1 MKHRLHKKFVSIL
14 DTQLYYCY
22 NTVKK
27 LYYTSNTVGD
37 QRAVK
42 KYKERQVSPVV
53 VDFSELKLNEESPI
67 YMQIVRY
74 VKIKMVNRQVRDG
87 DELPSRRVLSAVL
100 EVNPNTIQKAYRLME
115 EEGILVSFAGSKSL
129 LQFDE
134 SLIDKY
140 RKELLAVEAEKY
152 IEEVKK
158 MGLTAEEAVALIKE
172 NW

>member
-1 MKHRLHKKFVSIL
+1 M
-14 DTQLYYCY
+14 
-22 NTVKK
+22 
-27 LYYTSNTVGD
+27 
-37 QRAVK
+37 
-42 KYKERQVSPVV
+42 SPVV

-67 YMQIVRY
+67 YMQIVRF
-74 VKIKMVNRQVRDG
+74 VKIKMINRQVRNG

-100 EVNPNTIQKAYRLME
+100 EVNPNTIQKAYRMME
-115 EEGILVSFAGSKSL
+115 EEGILVSFAGAKSL

-134 SLIDKY
+134 CLSDKY

-158 MGLTAEEAVALIKE
+158 MGLTEEEAVELIKE

>member
-1 MKHRLHKKFVSIL
+1 MPFFLDMK
-14 DTQLYYCY
+14 LYYCY
-22 NTVKK
+22 NTVRNCIIRVIRFGSREERNKERSAKK
-27 LYYTSNTVGD
+27 H
-37 QRAVK
+37 
-42 KYKERQVSPVV
+42 KERQVSPVV

-67 YMQIVRY
+67 YMQIVRF

-129 LQFDE
+129 LRFDE
-134 SLIDKY
+134 SLVDKY
-140 RKELLAVEAEKY
+140 RRELLALEAEKY

-158 MGLTAEEAVALIKE
+158 MGLAVEEAVALVRE

>member
-1 MKHRLHKKFVSIL
+1 M
-14 DTQLYYCY
+14 
-22 NTVKK
+22 
-27 LYYTSNTVGD
+27 
-37 QRAVK
+37 
-42 KYKERQVSPVV
+42 V

-67 YMQIVRY
+67 YMQIVRF

-134 SLIDKY
+134 GLIDKY
-140 RKELLAVEAEKY
+140 RKELLAGEAEKY
-152 IEEVKK
+152 IAEVKK

>member
-1 MKHRLHKKFVSIL
+1 M
-14 DTQLYYCY
+14 
-22 NTVKK
+22 
-27 LYYTSNTVGD
+27 
-37 QRAVK
+37 
-42 KYKERQVSPVV
+42 V

-67 YMQIVRY
+67 YMQIVRF

-134 SLIDKY
+134 GLIDKY
-140 RKELLAVEAEKY
+140 RKELLAGEAKKY

-158 MGLTAEEAVALIKE
+158 MGLTTDEALELIKE

>member
-1 MKHRLHKKFVSIL
+1 M
-14 DTQLYYCY
+14 
-22 NTVKK
+22 
-27 LYYTSNTVGD
+27 
-37 QRAVK
+37 
-42 KYKERQVSPVV
+42 V

-67 YMQIVRY
+67 YMQIVRF

-134 SLIDKY
+134 GLIDKY
-140 RKELLAVEAEKY
+140 RKELLTGEAKKY
-152 IEEVKK
+152 IEEVKT
-158 MGLTAEEAVALIKE
+158 MGLTTDEALELIKE

>member
-1 MKHRLHKKFVSIL
+1 MRVIRFARGIEGRKKRG
-14 DTQLYYCY
+14 T
-22 NTVKK
+22 KK
-27 LYYTSNTVGD
+27 N
-37 QRAVK
+37 
-42 KYKERQVSPVV
+42 KERQVSPVV

-129 LQFDE
+129 LQFNE
-134 SLIDKY
+134 SLVDKY

>member
-1 MKHRLHKKFVSIL
+1 MI
-14 DTQLYYCY
+14 
-22 NTVKK
+22 
-27 LYYTSNTVGD
+27 
-37 QRAVK
+37 
-42 KYKERQVSPVV
+42 

-67 YMQIVRY
+67 YMQIVRF

-134 SLIDKY
+134 GLIDKY
-140 RKELLAVEAEKY
+140 RKELLAGEAKKY

-158 MGLTAEEAVALIKE
+158 MGLTTDKALELIKE

>member
-1 MKHRLHKKFVSIL
+1 MSRK
-14 DTQLYYCY
+14 
-22 NTVKK
+22 NTKG
-27 LYYTSNTVGD
+27 NT
-37 QRAVK
+37 R

-67 YMQIVRY
+67 YMQIVRF

-134 SLIDKY
+134 SLVDKY

-158 MGLTAEEAVALIKE
+158 LGLTAEEAVELIKG

>member
-1 MKHRLHKKFVSIL
+1 M
-14 DTQLYYCY
+14 
-22 NTVKK
+22 
-27 LYYTSNTVGD
+27 
-37 QRAVK
+37 
-42 KYKERQVSPVV
+42 SPVV

-67 YMQIVRY
+67 YMQIVRF

-115 EEGILVSFAGSKSL
+115 EEGLLVSFAGSKSL

-134 SLIDKY
+134 SLVDKY
-140 RKELLAVEAEKY
+140 RRELLAVEAEKY

-158 MGLTAEEAVALIKE
+158 MGLTVDEAVALVRE

>member
-1 MKHRLHKKFVSIL
+1 MKKH
-14 DTQLYYCY
+14 
-22 NTVKK
+22 
-27 LYYTSNTVGD
+27 
-37 QRAVK
+37 
-42 KYKERQVSPVV
+42 KERQVSPVV

-129 LQFDE
+129 LQFNE
-134 SLIDKY
+134 SLVDKY

-158 MGLTAEEAVALIKE
+158 MGLTAEEAVDLIKE

>member
-1 MKHRLHKKFVSIL
+1 MSRK
-14 DTQLYYCY
+14 
-22 NTVKK
+22 NTKG
-27 LYYTSNTVGD
+27 NI
-37 QRAVK
+37 R

-67 YMQIVRY
+67 YMQIVRF

-134 SLIDKY
+134 SLVDKY

-158 MGLTAEEAVALIKE
+158 MGLTAEEAVELIKE

>member
-1 MKHRLHKKFVSIL
+1 M
-14 DTQLYYCY
+14 
-22 NTVKK
+22 
-27 LYYTSNTVGD
+27 
-37 QRAVK
+37 
-42 KYKERQVSPVV
+42 V

-67 YMQIVRY
+67 YMQIVRF

-134 SLIDKY
+134 GLVDKY
-140 RKELLAVEAEKY
+140 RKELLVMEAEKY
-152 IEEVKK
+152 IQEVKK
-158 MGLTAEEAVALIKE
+158 MGLTAEEAMELIKT

>member
-1 MKHRLHKKFVSIL
+1 MKKH
-14 DTQLYYCY
+14 
-22 NTVKK
+22 
-27 LYYTSNTVGD
+27 
-37 QRAVK
+37 
-42 KYKERQVSPVV
+42 KERQVSPVV

-129 LQFDE
+129 LQFNE
-134 SLIDKY
+134 SLVDKY

-152 IEEVKK
+152 IAEVKK

>member
-1 MKHRLHKKFVSIL
+1 MRKEV
-14 DTQLYYCY
+14 Q
-22 NTVKK
+22 
-27 LYYTSNTVGD
+27 
-37 QRAVK
+37 

-134 SLIDKY
+134 SLVDKY

-158 MGLTAEEAVALIKE
+158 MGLTVEEAVVLIKE
-172 NW
+172 NWEEGEKG

>member
-1 MKHRLHKKFVSIL
+1 MRRESQGKKCKETQRNTKKH
-14 DTQLYYCY
+14 
-22 NTVKK
+22 
-27 LYYTSNTVGD
+27 
-37 QRAVK
+37 
-42 KYKERQVSPVV
+42 KERQVSPVV

-67 YMQIVRY
+67 YMQIVRF

-129 LQFDE
+129 LRFDE
-134 SLIDKY
+134 SLVDKY
-140 RKELLAVEAEKY
+140 RRELLALEAEKY

-158 MGLTAEEAVALIKE
+158 MGLAVEEAVALVRE

>member
-1 MKHRLHKKFVSIL
+1 MYRKR
-14 DTQLYYCY
+14 
-22 NTVKK
+22 
-27 LYYTSNTVGD
+27 
-37 QRAVK
+37 
-42 KYKERQVSPVV
+42 KERQVSPMV

-67 YMQIVRY
+67 YIQIVRF

-134 SLIDKY
+134 SLVDKY

-152 IEEVKK
+152 IAEVKK

>member
-1 MKHRLHKKFVSIL
+1 M
-14 DTQLYYCY
+14 
-22 NTVKK
+22 
-27 LYYTSNTVGD
+27 
-37 QRAVK
+37 
-42 KYKERQVSPVV
+42 V

-67 YMQIVRY
+67 YMQIIRF

-115 EEGILVSFAGSKSL
+115 EEGILVAVAGSKSL

-134 SLIDKY
+134 SLVDKY
-140 RKELLAVEAEKY
+140 RKELLSVEAEKY
-152 IEEVKK
+152 IAEVKK
-158 MGLTAEEAVALIKE
+158 MGLTADEAVELIKE